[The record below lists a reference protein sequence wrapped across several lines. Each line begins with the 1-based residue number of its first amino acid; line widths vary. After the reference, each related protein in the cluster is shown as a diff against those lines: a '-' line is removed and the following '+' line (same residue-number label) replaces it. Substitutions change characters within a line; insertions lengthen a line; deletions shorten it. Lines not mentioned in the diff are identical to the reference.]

1 MNRLLR
7 AAWDR
12 VSMYLPII
20 LMGFFA
26 MGTWWLVRSTPE
38 LTTPEAKRPV
48 RHEPDYFMR
57 NFAVKT
63 FDGDGSL
70 KSEVF
75 GAEAR
80 HYPDNDTLELDNVR
94 IRSFNRDGMPTVA
107 TATRALSTAD
117 GSEVRLL
124 GNALVVREAARRP
137 SGTPAPRLEFRGEFL
152 HAFVKDEKV
161 RSHLPVQLLRDN
173 DRFSADSVDY
183 DHRTQTIELRGR
195 VRGVIQPRA
204 GP

>member
-26 MGTWWLVRSTPE
+26 MGTWWLVRST
-38 LTTPEAKRPV
+38 
-48 RHEPDYFMR
+48 
-57 NFAVKT
+57 
-63 FDGDGSL
+63 
-70 KSEVF
+70 SEVF

>member
-1 MNRLLR
+1 MNPLLR
-7 AAWDR
+7 VAWDR
-12 VSMYLPII
+12 VSMYLPVI
-20 LMGFFA
+20 LMGLFA

-38 LTTPEAKRPV
+38 IAAPEARRPA

-57 NFAVKT
+57 GFSVKT
-63 FDGDGSL
+63 FDADGRL
-70 KSEVF
+70 KSEVY

-80 HYPDNDTLELDNVR
+80 HYPDNDTLELDDVR
-94 IRSFNRDGMPTVA
+94 IRSFSRDGLPTVA
-107 TATRALSTAD
+107 TATRALSTGD

-137 SGTPAPRLEFRGEFL
+137 NGTMAPRLEFRGEFL
-152 HAFVKDEKV
+152 HAFIDEEKV

-183 DHRTQTIELRGR
+183 DHRAQVLELRGR
-195 VRGVIQPRA
+195 VRGLIQPRR
-204 GP
+204 